1 MVPEDRIALD
11 RADDKHELKAV
22 EDVRNH
28 GVHILH
34 VFDAEGD
41 APEFSYTVGLW
52 HTHGHPEILISGLKE
67 SLRQSLL
74 NHLNRMISEGR
85 EFKDGQSYTD
95 VIDDYRC
102 YFQEFPKNQY
112 QAYLGWDIWFYGGD
126 EFEAV
131 QMLWPS
137 IHHVYP
143 WDENADEFLKKA
155 QEILT
160 RIPTRIS

>member
-1 MVPEDRIALD
+1 MLPEERVSLD
-11 RADDKHELKAV
+11 RAQDEHERKAIDDIRKY
-22 EDVRNH
+22 

-34 VFDAEGD
+34 VFDDKGV

-67 SLRQSLL
+67 SLRHRLL
-74 NHLNRMISEGR
+74 NNLNHRIGEGL
-85 EFKDGQSYTD
+85 EYKDGQSYTD
-95 VIDDYRC
+95 VIENYRC
-102 YFQEFPKNQY
+102 YFQEIPRDRY
-112 QAYLGWDIWFYGGD
+112 RAYLGWDIWFYGSN

-137 IHHVYP
+137 VDHVYP
-143 WDENADEFLKKA
+143 WDGEADEFLKNA

-160 RIPTRIS
+160 RIPARIS